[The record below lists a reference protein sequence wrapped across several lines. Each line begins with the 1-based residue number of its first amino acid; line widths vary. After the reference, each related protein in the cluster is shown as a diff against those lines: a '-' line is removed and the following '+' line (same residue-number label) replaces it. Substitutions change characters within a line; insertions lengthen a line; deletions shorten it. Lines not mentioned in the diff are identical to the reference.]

1 MGSLSPNSGPR
12 PDDRRRPSASSAEA
26 PESCAL
32 SVYREAVA
40 AAIREEDHDVGSIT
54 ALLKKNVAWSRWPD
68 RYRRLLMAAVTD
80 EGEGMEAQKAR
91 AVPATVSGH
100 RSGLAARVARHT
112 VRRGLLCGRTPADG
126 AAGAD
131 AAGMRAAVVGRRTS
145 INYPSELQTC

>member
-54 ALLKKNVAWSRWPD
+54 ALLKENVAWSRWPD
-68 RYRRLLMAAVTD
+68 RYRRLLMAAVPV

-91 AVPATVSGH
+91 ALRRQLFRDIDPGWPPVSPAALSAGDCCAVE
-100 RSGLAARVARHT
+100 RLRMA
-112 VRRGLLCGRTPADG
+112 LLGRTPLG
-126 AAGAD
+126 C
-131 AAGMRAAVVGRRTS
+131 GRRLLD
-145 INYPSELQTC
+145 EGLR